1 MCKRILL
8 ITLFFVICYNSVL
21 GYDFQVDG
29 IYYSINSDDPATV
42 KVTYGK
48 NYGNHYSGEVIIPAI
63 VGYEGKDYKVNEI
76 GAGAFYNCQNL
87 ISVRIPDGIKK
98 IRNQAF
104 YNCNK
109 LESVNIPNSVETIE
123 HQVFIFCESL
133 KEIHLPRNTTSIGTY
148 LCYRCSSLE
157 KCEILSE
164 IKIIPKNS
172 FAFCES
178 LKSVSLPESLNEIDS
193 CAFDRCNS
201 LENITL
207 PANIVAL
214 KSSAFS
220 CPLKTIN
227 LPASL
232 KEIENGAFSV
242 KEYIDLNP
250 ENSYF
255 SLIDGILYT
264 KDLRR
269 LITSPASTI
278 EAVIPNSVIKI
289 DEGAFAENINLG
301 KVVLSNSIDS
311 LSNFIFSECTN
322 LNEVEIP
329 LSVKSIGNGAFYRCS
344 NLLSINIPPSVV
356 TIGEMAFAGCEKLKS
371 IQIPESVRS
380 IGSYVFAYTPIVS
393 LQLPEGLN
401 FMDAMAF
408 GYCKKLQSIKFPDS
422 VDSIPQK
429 IFWECDELRDVQLS
443 NTIKSIG
450 EYAFYGCKSLQ
461 SLYIPSAVGNIS
473 STAFL
478 SCSSLDAIEISP
490 SNTTYCSIDG
500 IVFTKDMT
508 KLFRC
513 PPGRKEEVK
522 IPESVTIIGEGAF
535 RQCRFLDQLSL
546 PESVVELEEFALFSL
561 TINDITLPS
570 SLTTIKNGSLYSNF
584 KNIYCTS
591 LRPPKWELPNEAF
604 YPSYYIYTFPDEV
617 FNNSILHIPG
627 GTTFRYKD
635 AKVWNQFQ
643 NIKEVDYSGTDIIEE
658 ETINIRSERG
668 EIIIEN
674 KPSGA
679 LVMVYDILGR
689 NVYSGTDNVIRG
701 LGKDIYIVCIGK
713 IKKKIRL

>member
-76 GAGAFYNCQNL
+76 GGGAFYNCQNL
-87 ISVRIPDGIKK
+87 ISVHIPEGIKK

-109 LESVNIPNSVETIE
+109 LESVNIPNSVETIG

-133 KEIHLPRNTTSIGTY
+133 KEIHLPRNTTSLGTY

-178 LKSVSLPESLNEIDS
+178 LKSVSLPEFLNEIDS

-201 LENITL
+201 LENIIL

-220 CPLKTIN
+220 QCPLKAIN
-227 LPASL
+227 IPKTLTV
-232 KEIENGAFSV
+232 IEPGAFSV
-242 KEYIDLNP
+242 KEYITLDPDNP
-250 ENSYF
+250 SF
-255 SLIDGILYT
+255 SLKDGILYS

-301 KVVLSNSIDS
+301 KVVLPNSIDS
-311 LSNFIFSECTN
+311 LSNFIFSECIN
-322 LNEVEIP
+322 LNEAEIP
-329 LSVKSIGNGAFYRCS
+329 LSVKSIGNGAFNRCS

-356 TIGEMAFAGCEKLKS
+356 TIGDMAFAGCEKLEN

-380 IGSYVFAYTPIVS
+380 IGSYVFAFTPIVS

-401 FMDAMAF
+401 FLDAMAF

-422 VDSIPQK
+422 IDSIPRRL
-429 IFWECDELRDVQLS
+429 FWECDNLHDVQLS
-443 NTIKSIG
+443 NSIQSIG
-450 EYAFYGCKSLQ
+450 ESAFYFCKSLESIQ
-461 SLYIPSAVGNIS
+461 IPSSVRKIS
-473 STAFL
+473 SDAFT
-478 SCSSLDAIEISP
+478 SCSSLKAINVDPANNSYL
-490 SNTTYCSIDG
+490 SKDG

-513 PPGRKEEVK
+513 PLARTNVE
-522 IPESVTIIGEGAF
+522 IPPTTKIIGERAF
-535 RQCRFLDQLSL
+535 SQCRSLENLIL
-546 PESVVELEEFALFSL
+546 PESITELEPYAFQS
-561 TINDITLPS
+561 INMEEITLPE
-570 SLTTIKNGSLYSNF
+570 SLAAIGNGALYSAF
-584 KNIYCTS
+584 KKIYCTS
-591 LRPPKWELPNEAF
+591 LQPPVWNLPETIF
-604 YPSYYIYTFPDEV
+604 GIYTFSEEV
-617 FNNSILHIPG
+617 FQNSVLYVPG
-627 GTTFRYKD
+627 GTTFRYKN
-635 AKVWNQFQ
+635 ANVWYKFQ
-643 NIKEVDYSGTDIIEE
+643 NIIEFDYSGTDGIEE
-658 ETINIRSERG
+658 EKINIKAENG

-674 KPSGA
+674 KPIGSI
-679 LVMVYDILGR
+679 VIIYNVLGQK
-689 NVYSGTDNVIRG
+689 VYSGTNNVIRG
-701 LGKDIYIVCIGK
+701 LGKDIYIVCVGDL
-713 IKKKIRL
+713 KKKIRL